1 MIAAQMNSASRV
13 RVLRGNPVQPTRRGQ
28 RQETATEPRLKKR
41 VAAYCRVS
49 TDHEDQETSFEAQQ
63 KHFKSLISETPAW
76 ELVGIYAD
84 EESGTRAAKQ
94 DNFMRMIGDCESGKV
109 DMVLS
114 KSISRWARNTL
125 DSLKYIRKLK
135 ALEIPVIFT
144 KEGINTM
151 DSSGELLVTIMSSI
165 AQQES
170 ASISQNV
177 QIGVRYHYQEGK
189 ICSGVHR
196 LLGYERT
203 PDGSLAI
210 VPEEAEIV
218 QRIYRD
224 YLDGY
229 SIKHISEMLQEEGVD
244 GSKTTVT
251 GIEMP
256 RVWSPSGTQYI
267 LENEKYAG
275 DLLLQKYYTVDFLS
289 KKVAR
294 NTGQL
299 PQYFVENSHDPI
311 IPKEIF
317 LQVQAEMARRRHFW
331 QDFRYS
337 HSNALASKVYCG
349 NCGSPYRKLRDLQGR
364 WAEASEQRAVYA
376 DKALQIRN
384 LTEEGQDRYAYLLS
398 PTGKCDNGNITQN
411 GWERTFYA
419 KAKEN
424 FIGGNTI
431 ETNSVGSTVF
441 TGTHTI
447 LQDKSGNLLPD
458 AVKKIVDNTGREKP
472 INKDIPT
479 PHVNVKQLQLTENN
493 TEWKVYVQTKVDP
506 LPQLKALYD
515 NIMVQEVVDSS
526 SEHMITNK
534 SAILFAPGTGTDP
547 ETFYLKDVFGDSG
560 NVDWTTLIA
569 DREEGEPPA
578 YVDLP
583 YISSNYGHNTGYI
596 RLTLTKDGDT
606 ADYNEH
612 NTSNNLNEVEEYVLS
627 AQFIP
632 YTVDEMISSHGEA
645 TDSHDHLYH
654 TTPQESASSEQAHGK
669 PSVNTHIIDLFVRGL
684 SISKTNESFEKGLSG
699 AEFTVYRPA
708 TEEEIEAGGDAIITF
723 EGDTGKYIFD
733 RELSFDINGVAY
745 VNGVRSLTPPKTT
758 YYIVETKAPDGYE
771 LRKDPIPAVLEI
783 TNEYYPLPV
792 EDGTQ
797 PAAQETRPESG
808 MYNWVEKASLKLVS
822 EYGILRTTGT
832 YDPSNPET
840 VYGHHAEPT
849 SEYEVMYY
857 RISNTPGVELPS
869 TGGPVPR

>member
-63 KHFKSLISETPAW
+63 KHFKSLISENPAW

-84 EESGTRAAKQ
+84 EESGTRAAKR

-256 RVWSPSGTQYI
+256 RVWSPSGIQYI

-275 DLLLQKYYTVDFLS
+275 DLLLQKYYTVDFLT

-349 NCGSPYRKLRDLQGR
+349 NCGSPYRKVQGTWRCEAKLNKKRHPGIDCTMESVKDSELREALAAAFNQLPERKMELVRLEERLHWGGLVRADEVLQALEEEIEAVQAAAQDAEETEKPEINRKLRDLQGR

-384 LTEEGQDRYAYLLS
+384 LTDRIKVMEEGQDRYAYLLS
-398 PTGKCDNGNITQN
+398 PTGKCD
-411 GWERTFYA
+411 
-419 KAKEN
+419 KA
-424 FIGGNTI
+424 
-431 ETNSVGSTVF
+431 
-441 TGTHTI
+441 
-447 LQDKSGNLLPD
+447 
-458 AVKKIVDNTGREKP
+458 
-472 INKDIPT
+472 
-479 PHVNVKQLQLTENN
+479 
-493 TEWKVYVQTKVDP
+493 
-506 LPQLKALYD
+506 
-515 NIMVQEVVDSS
+515 
-526 SEHMITNK
+526 
-534 SAILFAPGTGTDP
+534 
-547 ETFYLKDVFGDSG
+547 ETFYRL
-560 NVDWTTLIA
+560 TRPA
-569 DREEGEPPA
+569 CEEGRITECSEDDIIR
-578 YVDLP
+578 YLERVDIYP
-583 YISSNYGHNTGYI
+583 DRI
-596 RLTLTKDGDT
+596 
-606 ADYNEH
+606 
-612 NTSNNLNEVEEYVLS
+612 
-627 AQFIP
+627 
-632 YTVDEMISSHGEA
+632 TVTFKAGIA
-645 TDSHDHLYH
+645 
-654 TTPQESASSEQAHGK
+654 
-669 PSVNTHIIDLFVRGL
+669 V
-684 SISKTNESFEKGLSG
+684 
-699 AEFTVYRPA
+699 
-708 TEEEIEAGGDAIITF
+708 EIE
-723 EGDTGKYIFD
+723 
-733 RELSFDINGVAY
+733 R
-745 VNGVRSLTPPKTT
+745 
-758 YYIVETKAPDGYE
+758 
-771 LRKDPIPAVLEI
+771 
-783 TNEYYPLPV
+783 
-792 EDGTQ
+792 
-797 PAAQETRPESG
+797 
-808 MYNWVEKASLKLVS
+808 
-822 EYGILRTTGT
+822 
-832 YDPSNPET
+832 
-840 VYGHHAEPT
+840 AE
-849 SEYEVMYY
+849 
-857 RISNTPGVELPS
+857 
-869 TGGPVPR
+869 